1 MHSKTEGKL
10 PDQEEKMMTSEVDS
24 WSKTP
29 DQACVPV
36 TLIIAYTSLMNQM
49 YFTILCRVKTNPIVK
64 CMANFLYPVLLG
76 YIGGFLYS
84 KTLRKF
90 ILEKR
95 NYTSAQTTT
104 DIITR

>member
-1 MHSKTEGKL
+1 
-10 PDQEEKMMTSEVDS
+10 MMTSEVDS
-24 WSKTP
+24 WSKMP

-36 TLIIAYTSLMNQM
+36 TLIIAYTSLMNQI
-49 YFTILCRVKTNPIVK
+49 YFTILCRVKTNPVVK
-64 CMANFLYPVLLG
+64 CMANYLYPVLLG
-76 YIGGFLYS
+76 YLGGLLYS
-84 KTLRKF
+84 KALRKF